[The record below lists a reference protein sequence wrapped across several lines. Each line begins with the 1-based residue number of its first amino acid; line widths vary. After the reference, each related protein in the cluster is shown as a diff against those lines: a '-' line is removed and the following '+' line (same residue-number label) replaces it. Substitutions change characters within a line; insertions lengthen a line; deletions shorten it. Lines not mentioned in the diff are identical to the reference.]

1 MWDVLKKAVLTSM
14 RNHRHRAVIIAVI
27 PMRMMQ
33 APTNQVVNVV
43 AVRNRLMAAVR
54 AVLMS

>member
-14 RNHRHRAVIIAVI
+14 RNHWQRTVIIAVI

-33 APTNQVVNVV
+33 APTN
-43 AVRNRLMAAVR
+43 
-54 AVLMS
+54 